1 MNSSRPAGAIIGPA
15 LFRDFMVSLR
25 RLFKI
30 GVYYPA
36 AHPIF
41 TETTDR
47 LIRQIAALAG
57 EKPAITLENYHNS
70 VRIDEAVLD
79 HDLPFVA
86 EIKEIMASLDVHAFT
101 VSRDISCTE
110 LHDFV
115 HILLAQRSRIM
126 SAKSFSQVEITN
138 LPASIEVH
146 RKKFVA
152 RKVGSIDDPSST
164 SIDTLVESLAEYGLS
179 AEQLDTCKTLLAS
192 LPRFLSSSGAIED
205 TDAAVSW
212 HDVSRLLASAVKSNR
227 DLATLADTKPG
238 ATSIIDALGAMLEQL
253 EHHPTHSKARTS
265 LNLIVSLIKESAHLK
280 KHHDEANPISS
291 DHYLSQHLVAE
302 KIQAF
307 TAKNRLHRKNLAAIA
322 DSSPDDEILSILL
335 QLAQHEQPLQAQL
348 NMQKFFREILS
359 SPISEKRWAI
369 LVSGLH
375 SIITTSQAAPA
386 GALPH
391 MVLEPLRR
399 SRHASTTTL
408 FKDIVRLCE
417 KENYRLIWP
426 YVVNEILL
434 VGRGADKESYEA
446 LCRFAAQRP
455 APEIK
460 KGMEALGRMEAFQNK
475 MVAEDIFL
483 TLPVESYRLFLIL
496 LHTDLAPLI
505 STRIIEGLT
514 HNPPDWL
521 TKAMAPA
528 LDGDRQAHREF
539 LRKYLHA
546 AHQGQ
551 IPDDLLKQSADLLVE
566 ALRELPPERRTDP
579 WVTESINAF
588 ASLKTK
594 ESLSFMKEIA
604 TAKKLLLLPQ
614 WPAPCRKAAA
624 LVLSAKRK
632 R

>member
-1 MNSSRPAGAIIGPA
+1 MRYCQYCCN
-15 LFRDFMVSLR
+15 
-25 RLFKI
+25 
-30 GVYYPA
+30 
-36 AHPIF
+36 
-41 TETTDR
+41 
-47 LIRQIAALAG
+47 
-57 EKPAITLENYHNS
+57 
-70 VRIDEAVLD
+70 
-79 HDLPFVA
+79 
-86 EIKEIMASLDVHAFT
+86 
-101 VSRDISCTE
+101 
-110 LHDFV
+110 
-115 HILLAQRSRIM
+115 
-126 SAKSFSQVEITN
+126 
-138 LPASIEVH
+138 
-146 RKKFVA
+146 
-152 RKVGSIDDPSST
+152 
-164 SIDTLVESLAEYGLS
+164 
-179 AEQLDTCKTLLAS
+179 
-192 LPRFLSSSGAIED
+192 
-205 TDAAVSW
+205 W
-212 HDVSRLLASAVKSNR
+212 
-227 DLATLADTKPG
+227 
-238 ATSIIDALGAMLEQL
+238 
-253 EHHPTHSKARTS
+253 
-265 LNLIVSLIKESAHLK
+265 LK
-280 KHHDEANPISS
+280 
-291 DHYLSQHLVAE
+291 
-302 KIQAF
+302 
-307 TAKNRLHRKNLAAIA
+307 
-322 DSSPDDEILSILL
+322 
-335 QLAQHEQPLQAQL
+335 HEQPLQAQL

-375 SIITTSQAAPA
+375 SIITTSQAAPT
-386 GALPH
+386 GALLH

-417 KENYRLIWP
+417 KENYLLIWP

-434 VGRGADKESYEA
+434 VGRGAEKEFYEA

-460 KGMEALGRMEAFQNK
+460 KGMEAFQNK
-475 MVAEDIFL
+475 MVVEDIFL

-551 IPDDLLKQSADLLVE
+551 IPDDLLKQSSDLLVQS
-566 ALRELPPERRTDP
+566 LQELPPERRTEP

-614 WPAPCRKAAA
+614 WPATCRKAAA